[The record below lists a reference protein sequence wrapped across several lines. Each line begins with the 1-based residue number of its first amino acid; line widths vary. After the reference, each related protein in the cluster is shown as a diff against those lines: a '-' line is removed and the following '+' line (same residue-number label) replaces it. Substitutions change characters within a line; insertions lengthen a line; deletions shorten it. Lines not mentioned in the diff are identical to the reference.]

1 MFARVTECILQI
13 LIMEYII
20 DCVRVD
26 ARWNVPMFMVSFCPV
41 ASGFST
47 ESKYTHTKSHQ
58 RRLNSLFHWFHPYS
72 LLSERNISFIHIYIV
87 FINVYGV
94 FYVIIS
100 LFLYRW
106 QHHARSSLESPVVI
120 TKSGPFCEQRQRYR
134 HLSVHFTSLAGAV
147 VRNSKPDPYTQWW
160 KRADEALNNNSSSSN
175 SSDGTIK

>member
-47 ESKYTHTKSHQ
+47 ESKYTHTKSRH

-106 QHHARSSLESPVVI
+106 QHHARSSLQLTEKSTWAKEPCCDNEIWAVLWAAPAISSFERALHIACRRGRSKQQARPV
-120 TKSGPFCEQRQRYR
+120 
-134 HLSVHFTSLAGAV
+134 HAV
-147 VRNSKPDPYTQWW
+147 VETCWW
-160 KRADEALNNNSSSSN
+160 GSEQQQQQ
-175 SSDGTIK
+175 